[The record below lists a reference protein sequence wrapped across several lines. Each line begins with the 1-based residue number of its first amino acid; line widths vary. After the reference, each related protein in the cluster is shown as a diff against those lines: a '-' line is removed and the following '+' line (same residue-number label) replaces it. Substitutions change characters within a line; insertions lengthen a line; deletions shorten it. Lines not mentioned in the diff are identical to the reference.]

1 MKPRFDDKPGLVK
14 LANRSKGDLQ
24 VLLNEF
30 TLTKLD
36 EGLRLEVAVTGDLYS
51 IIDRAGK
58 REFFS
63 AIEEAGGNEREKM
76 ARSLAQFYRDKKLVA
91 YRFDCSNSP
100 FRYAN
105 GGVLPVVRLDS
116 TDYFCLFYRDIYPIG
131 WNIANGGSDTLE
143 ELLDPQRIIFREF
156 GEELIISDHQKC
168 LLYAYEPGAE
178 DTFYGLQNEGLEAWK
193 IRFKNLGLDQ
203 YKKLSLPV
211 KWIEGPD
218 WVSATVGRRR
228 HTSRGYFLNINP
240 EDNGIEVDR
249 IALINLK
256 DNINIYD
263 GEITRGVLCNRMVGL
278 FQVDSLRR
286 ELKNGKLRRSD
297 FRPQRLFF
305 EGQEEKPE
313 RLEELTRLETLP
325 AQAGLR
331 TEEEKRRFRD
341 EPKKFDL
348 CPVTRNL
355 AQRYMMWEK
364 EEGGELLALSASQH
378 RAEIARAATSEVFI
392 TFNSAD
398 LMEARGLYD
407 YLTARGHKVFF
418 SAVSLAMLGESDYCA
433 AIDRAL
439 EAATCLIVFGTRPE
453 HLDSGWVG
461 YEWRSFL
468 AEIHS
473 ARKPRGKIFNMVSEM
488 KVEDLPYGL
497 RSVQMIR
504 YAPLSPRESFEKLYN
519 FIRHSLYQAQAVR

>member
-58 REFFS
+58 REFFA
-63 AIEEAGGNEREKM
+63 AIEEAGGNGREKI

-156 GEELIISDHQKC
+156 GEELIISDHEKR

-178 DTFYGLQNEGLEAWK
+178 DISYGLPNEGLEAWK
-193 IRFKNLGLDQ
+193 ISLGLDR

-218 WVSATVGRRR
+218 RVSATVGRRKN
-228 HTSRGYFLNINP
+228 TSRGYFLNINP

-249 IALINLK
+249 VALIKLEE
-256 DNINIYD
+256 NINIYD
-263 GEITRGVLCNRMVGL
+263 GEITRGIPCNRLVGL
-278 FQVDSLRR
+278 FQVDLLRR
-286 ELKNGKLRRSD
+286 ELKNGKLKRFD

-305 EGQEEKPE
+305 DGQEEKPE
-313 RLEELTRLETLP
+313 RLEELTERETLP

-331 TEEEKRRFRD
+331 TEEEKQRFRD

-364 EEGGELLALSASQH
+364 EEGGESLALSDSEH

-398 LMEARGLYD
+398 MLEARGLYD

-418 SAVSLAMLGESDYCA
+418 SAVSLAMLGEYDYCA
-433 AIDRAL
+433 AIDKAL
-439 EAATCLIVFGTRPE
+439 NKATCLIVFGTRPE

-473 ARKPRGKIFNMVSEM
+473 ARKPQGKIFTMVSEM
-488 KVEDLPYGL
+488 KIEDLPYGL
-497 RSVQMIR
+497 RNVQMIP
-504 YAPLSPRESFEKLYN
+504 YAPLSPQESFEKLYS
-519 FIRHSLYQAQAVR
+519 FVRHSLQQAHTAR